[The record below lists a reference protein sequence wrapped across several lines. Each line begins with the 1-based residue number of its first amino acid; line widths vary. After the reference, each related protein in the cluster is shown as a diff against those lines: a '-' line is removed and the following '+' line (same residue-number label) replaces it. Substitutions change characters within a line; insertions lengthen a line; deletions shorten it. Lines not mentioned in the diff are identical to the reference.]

1 MGLFDPK
8 CLYLLFSRSPLFR
21 QTDFTEVNFYSKHSL
36 TGFTPENHDLE
47 YINSMDV
54 NGENNENTSSSI
66 FNGIN
71 GINGS
76 RNKDSNGTGFDRD
89 RGPESGC
96 DDGLS
101 PAIRQAESM
110 HLACKALLL
119 LVRHRGGHLKARTAL
134 HCAVSIHLYRP
145 RPRPQPVPQC
155 VIPA

>member
-1 MGLFDPK
+1 
-8 CLYLLFSRSPLFR
+8 
-21 QTDFTEVNFYSKHSL
+21 VNFYSKHSL

-66 FNGIN
+66 YN

-76 RNKDSNGTGFDRD
+76 RNKDSNGTAMERE
-89 RGPESGC
+89 RGSDSGC

-119 LVRHRGGHLKARTAL
+119 LVRHRGAHLKARTAAL
-134 HCAVSIHLYRP
+134 
-145 RPRPQPVPQC
+145 
-155 VIPA
+155 